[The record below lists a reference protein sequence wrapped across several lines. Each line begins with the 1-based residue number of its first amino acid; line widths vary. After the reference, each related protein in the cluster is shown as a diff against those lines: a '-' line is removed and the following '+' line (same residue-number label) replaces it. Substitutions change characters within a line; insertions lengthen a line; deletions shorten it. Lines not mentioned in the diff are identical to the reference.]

1 MPRRPRFLL
10 PILLRWHI
18 FMRANPIR
26 NDVTFYIILGQI
38 WMETQAKLT
47 FFKKHNL
54 ISTSFCACWK
64 KLNASTR
71 NDFSVQVMRMK
82 LCKMM
87 QNARTENG
95 ATGCLRTLAC
105 FSRLPAMSMHVLWH
119 VYSGPWLALACLWW
133 HVYAVT
139 CCLCQDLDLRWH
151 VYDGMFMQLR
161 AACVAHVAFE
171 YEVPNSHSLFLTI

>member
-1 MPRRPRFLL
+1 MTHFYAGKPYSKRCYFLHNSRSNL
-10 PILLRWHI
+10 DENTSEIDLFQKTQLN
-18 FMRANPIR
+18 FN
-26 NDVTFYIILGQI
+26 IILC
-38 WMETQAKLT
+38 ML
-47 FFKKHNL
+47 KKSL
-54 ISTSFCACWK
+54 MPP
-64 KLNASTR
+64 TR

-171 YEVPNSHSLFLTI
+171 YEVPNSHSLILTI

>member
-1 MPRRPRFLL
+1 MTHFYAGKPYSKRCYFLHNSRSNL
-10 PILLRWHI
+10 DENTSEIDLFQKTQLNFH
-18 FMRANPIR
+18 
-26 NDVTFYIILGQI
+26 IILC
-38 WMETQAKLT
+38 ML
-47 FFKKHNL
+47 KKSL
-54 ISTSFCACWK
+54 MPP
-64 KLNASTR
+64 TR

-171 YEVPNSHSLFLTI
+171 YEVPNSHSLILTI

>member
-1 MPRRPRFLL
+1 MTHFYAGKPYSKRCYFLHNSRSNL
-10 PILLRWHI
+10 DENTSEIDLFQKTQLNFH
-18 FMRANPIR
+18 
-26 NDVTFYIILGQI
+26 IILC
-38 WMETQAKLT
+38 ML
-47 FFKKHNL
+47 KKSL
-54 ISTSFCACWK
+54 MPP
-64 KLNASTR
+64 TR

-139 CCLCQDLDLRWH
+139 CCLCRTCCLRIWSAK
-151 VYDGMFMQLR
+151 GETSPSTKL
-161 AACVAHVAFE
+161 
-171 YEVPNSHSLFLTI
+171 HSLIPVVHHHNHLSSQRPCMRVCS